1 MNEFLLRISQSDP
14 AGGACVDPAGVEIS
28 VNRLIEEING
38 RRCSD
43 VPPLPVASRRELH
56 RSSGMTPIRSD
67 PYLDDEELVGCA
79 VIRVE
84 VLSSARDWASRA
96 AVSTA
101 TTIEVRP
108 FLNGTTPE

>member
-1 MNEFLLRISQSDP
+1 
-14 AGGACVDPAGVEIS
+14 
-28 VNRLIEEING
+28 
-38 RRCSD
+38 
-43 VPPLPVASRRELH
+43 
-56 RSSGMTPIRSD
+56 MTPIRSD